1 MIIFSE
7 FGGLCQHMQEGCGT
21 QHSFSVLLPIFT
33 QSLWCEYIKY
43 HFNCRNF
50 ELCLY
55 VSIWKPLLV
64 YFNQCLGAVH
74 SNCFLKFIFF
84 MFFAL
89 FCKTLMQKLWKIMR
103 KRAFLVALL
112 TNASQHKNAGQHNLK
127 KLVNTFWISISTQ
140 IVIFVSLFRFWV

>member
-1 MIIFSE
+1 MSKNDEKLPCFALGDQKVFLVSYEKYGTLVLIVMIIFSE
-7 FGGLCQHMQEGCGT
+7 FGGLCQHMQEGCRP

-33 QSLWCEYIKY
+33 QSLWCEYISY
-43 HFNCRNF
+43 HFNCKNF

-74 SNCFLKFIFF
+74 SNCCLKFIFF

-89 FCKTLMQKLWKIMR
+89 FCKTLMQKLWKIMP
-103 KRAFLVALL
+103 KRAFL
-112 TNASQHKNAGQHNLK
+112 GPY
-127 KLVNTFWISISTQ
+127 
-140 IVIFVSLFRFWV
+140 